1 MQFLARRENGF
12 LARRDVDAVEEM
24 DKPDCDPVLLDRTYS
39 QFGLINA
46 TVAGWRR
53 TWAAQIR
60 PRLSSSRPSTLL
72 DIGSG
77 GGDMPRAFARWA
89 ARDGLQLS
97 ILGIDPD
104 DRAHAFATSQPPVL
118 GLTFRRAFSTELV
131 AEGLK
136 FDVVTSN
143 HLLHHLAPE
152 DLQSLL
158 ADSEQLSRGIALH
171 NDIERSRL
179 GYHLFSLGTLPLR
192 RSLIR
197 RDGLTSIRR
206 SYTAAELA
214 SVAPPGWEVTARFPS
229 HNLLVHRASDA

>member
-1 MQFLARRENGF
+1 MQFLTH
-12 LARRDVDAVEEM
+12 RDLHAVEEM
-24 DKPDCDPVLLDRTYS
+24 DKPDCDPVLLDRTYA

-53 TWAAQIR
+53 TWAQQIR
-60 PRLSSSRPSTLL
+60 PHLSTSRPSTLL

-89 ARDGLQLS
+89 ARDGLPLS
-97 ILGIDPD
+97 ILAIDPD
-104 DRAHAFATSQPPVL
+104 ERAHAFAVAQPPL
-118 GLTFRRAFSTELV
+118 PGLRFRRAFSAELV
-131 AEGLK
+131 AEGER

-143 HLLHHLAPE
+143 HLLHHLSPE
-152 DLQSLL
+152 QLTGLL
-158 ADSEQLSRGIALH
+158 ADSEQLTRGIAVH

-179 GYHLFSLGTLPLR
+179 GYLLFSLGTLPLR

-197 RDGLTSIRR
+197 QDGLTSIRR
-206 SYTAAELA
+206 SYTAAELEK
-214 SVAPPGWEVTARFPS
+214 VTPPQWTVKGRFPS

>member
-1 MQFLARRENGF
+1 MQFLAH
-12 LARRDVDAVEEM
+12 RDVEAVEEM
-24 DKPDCDPVLLDRTYS
+24 DKPDCDPVLLDRTYA
-39 QFGLINA
+39 QFGLINS

-60 PRLSSSRPSTLL
+60 PQLSASRPSTLL

-97 ILGIDPD
+97 ILAIDPD
-104 DRAHAFATSQPPVL
+104 ERAHAFATSQPPL
-118 GLTFRRAFSTELV
+118 PRLSFRRAFSAELV
-131 AEGLK
+131 AEGQR

-143 HLLHHLAPE
+143 HLLHHLTPGQ
-152 DLQSLL
+152 LSGLL
-158 ADSEQLSRGIALH
+158 ADSERLCSGVAVH

-179 GYHLFSLGTLPLR
+179 GYLLFSLGTLPLR

-214 SVAPPGWEVTARFPS
+214 AVAPPGWEVTARFPS
-229 HNLLVHRASDA
+229 HNLLIHRPPHA